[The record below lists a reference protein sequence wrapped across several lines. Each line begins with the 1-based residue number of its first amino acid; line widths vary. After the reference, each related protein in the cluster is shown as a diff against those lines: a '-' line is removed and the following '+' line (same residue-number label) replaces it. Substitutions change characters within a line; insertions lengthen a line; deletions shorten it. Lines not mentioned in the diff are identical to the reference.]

1 MKYVDIKYNEK
12 IMSRIFKVITGEEVN
27 NYIDESDYD
36 DHDMICTWN
45 KLMAD
50 MELLYE
56 YSYLNVDIIGALIIT
71 NINAYTG
78 VIIQDEIYTDELK
91 NVVKELLD
99 FIDEELNKIN

>member
-1 MKYVDIKYNEK
+1 MKYFDIKYNEE
-12 IMSRIFKVITGEEVN
+12 IMSKIFKVITGEELN

-45 KLMAD
+45 KLMTD
-50 MELLYE
+50 MELLDE

-71 NINAYTG
+71 NINACTG

-91 NVVKELLD
+91 YIVKELLD
-99 FIDEELNKIN
+99 FIDEELNKNN